1 MIFFRPVSGR
11 LLSDTIRCPGKRY
24 ADIPNAKQTI
34 SSHTAVNVHCIIN
47 YSTFCTLCCSRK
59 DPYLPNGKFLLS
71 RELGRETCLKM
82 SRRGK
87 ASRCM
92 FVQGVTVHFIKSH
105 CCLMYVLGGKSQ
117 ISVECLKRGSGGI
130 FNFLHTRVID
140 LF

>member
-1 MIFFRPVSGR
+1 MQYIAMKNYAIINNILISLFSWMKKTSQHCECLFFER
-11 LLSDTIRCPGKRY
+11 LVMHI
-24 ADIPNAKQTI
+24 AQQTI

-59 DPYLPNGKFLLS
+59 KPYLPNGKFLLS

-105 CCLMYVLGGKSQ
+105 CC
-117 ISVECLKRGSGGI
+117 
-130 FNFLHTRVID
+130 
-140 LF
+140 